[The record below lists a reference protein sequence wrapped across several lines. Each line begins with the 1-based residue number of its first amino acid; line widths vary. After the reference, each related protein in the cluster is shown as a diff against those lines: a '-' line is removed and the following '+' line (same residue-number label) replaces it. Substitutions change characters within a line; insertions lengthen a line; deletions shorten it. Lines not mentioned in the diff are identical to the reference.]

1 MNDASLNPV
10 ISIKHFMLFKE
21 IQPNPTSVQK
31 WRDKIIEAISK
42 TSVGGI
48 QLTIANVVIF
58 TNGEEATMLVSLA
71 NKENLTMRLNKF
83 TSIVSTEREG
93 VRIELM
99 SNFEF
104 QKKMMEALK
113 DPSQK
118 LEKDFLL

>member
-10 ISIKHFMLFKE
+10 ISIKHFMLSKE
-21 IQPNPTSVQK
+21 IHPSPTSVQK
-31 WRDKIIEAISK
+31 WRDKIIEAVSK

-58 TNGEEATMLVSLA
+58 TNGEQATMLVSLA

-83 TSIVSTEREG
+83 TSIVSTEREF
-93 VRIELM
+93 VKIELM

-104 QKKMMEALK
+104 QKKVMEALK